1 MSYGLYSFGT
11 PFLMTIV
18 VYILHTLDTTDEFE
32 MLIGHVVNLDWRPG
46 FGEER
51 TCWFTTCSNG
61 ILFLYGQVFQNIT
74 NKGSFF
80 WDPSQ
85 NMNLNCS
92 PPKKNMLL
100 IGWLSWRHSY
110 VIAFVS
116 NSPGVERWAIWS
128 TNQKLGFWRIAAWT
142 HVLIPDLRKN
152 CL

>member
-80 WDPSQ
+80 RDPSQ

-100 IGWLSWRHSY
+100 IG
-110 VIAFVS
+110 
-116 NSPGVERWAIWS
+116 
-128 TNQKLGFWRIAAWT
+128 
-142 HVLIPDLRKN
+142 
-152 CL
+152 

>member
-1 MSYGLYSFGT
+1 MCYGLYSFGT

-85 NMNLNCS
+85 NMNLSCF
-92 PPKKNMLL
+92 PPKAYIHVLTRISEKTDFITPTFPQNLEIHKYL
-100 IGWLSWRHSY
+100 GIFL
-110 VIAFVS
+110 F
-116 NSPGVERWAIWS
+116 WS
-128 TNQKLGFWRIAAWT
+128 TLLFSK
-142 HVLIPDLRKN
+142 V
-152 CL
+152 